1 MRELGISSDTV
12 ANLLNHNTSLLQRTY
27 DKSINLSSKKE
38 ALVSYEAYL
47 NGAITSVVL
56 KVKSLQ
62 GIVSEDFSLPDITSK
77 DLHTGVAG
85 LILDRAL

>member
-27 DKSINLSSKKE
+27 DKSINLAAKKE

-47 NGAITSVVL
+47 SGLISGDMAQEKMSR
-56 KVKSLQ
+56 Q
-62 GIVSEDFSLPDITSK
+62 GIP
-77 DLHTGVAG
+77 
-85 LILDRAL
+85 